1 MVRRHPGQLQS
12 PYGLLP
18 LSRVKNIT
26 AVKNTTGLELNY
38 TEKLSE
44 PGGPPQDEK
53 LIGIYSS
60 ENDAQEA
67 IKRIKTKPGFRD
79 FPDGFQI
86 DEYEIGKDNW
96 PEGFVTV
103 TSQ

>member
-18 LSRVKNIT
+18 LARVKNIT

-44 PGGPPQDEK
+44 PGGPPQTHD
-53 LIGIYSS
+53 
-60 ENDAQEA
+60 
-67 IKRIKTKPGFRD
+67 
-79 FPDGFQI
+79 
-86 DEYEIGKDNW
+86 IGKTLLRLANY
-96 PEGFVTV
+96 
-103 TSQ
+103 